1 MPRELIFILLGF
13 VALITGLV
21 LVSVSLTTNH
31 ELFTPKEGVT
41 CVAMHSGVACWREE

>member
-13 VALITGLV
+13 VALFTGVTLMQ
-21 LVSVSLTTNH
+21 VSPTTNH

-41 CVAMHSGVACWREE
+41 CVVMHSGVACWREE